1 MSEFNPIGL
10 ALPGTGALANQSG
23 RTESSADKLAENFDT
38 FLTLLTEQLQNQD
51 PLDPMDAQQFTE
63 QLTQFSS
70 VEQLISSNRS
80 LESLLALQSANA
92 RMGATDFIGREVTVS
107 SNAAPLKDGQAQW
120 GYVLPRE
127 AATNEVMISD
137 QAGRVVA
144 NFAGQATGAGDQT
157 FTWDGKDVGGNTLPD
172 GVYTLQVLAKDADG
186 RRIDA
191 PVRFTGRATGVDM
204 SGEDVV
210 VEIGALRVPAG
221 RVIGVRDIGA

>member
-1 MSEFNPIGL
+1 MSELNPLGL
-10 ALPGTGALANQSG
+10 ALPGAGALANQAG
-23 RTESSADKLAENFDT
+23 RTENAANKLTENFDT

-80 LESLLALQSANA
+80 LESLLALQSANS
-92 RMGATDFIGREVTVS
+92 RMGAADFIGREITVS
-107 SNAAPLKDGQAQW
+107 SNAAPLKDGEAKW

-127 AATNEVMISD
+127 AATNEVMITDS
-137 QAGRVVA
+137 AGRVVA
-144 NFAGQATGAGDQT
+144 SFADQPTGEGDQS
-157 FTWDGKDVGGNTLPD
+157 FTWDGTDAAGNALPA
-172 GVYTLQVLAKDADG
+172 GVYNLQVIAKDAEG

-191 PVRFTGRATGVDM
+191 PVRVTGRATGVDM

-221 RVIGVRDIGA
+221 RVIGVRDTGA